1 MVLPTCGFAEQWLH
15 STGRGSTRPL
25 PGAFLESPYLFA
37 SRPNLHKHVST
48 RCANEKTLVCSEL
61 RTNTGA
67 GCVQF
72 LRPTGRICPTVNTVA
87 VAKSWKSWHSK
98 TCVALHTDGAWD
110 PNREDLS
117 VVS

>member
-1 MVLPTCGFAEQWLH
+1 
-15 STGRGSTRPL
+15 
-25 PGAFLESPYLFA
+25 
-37 SRPNLHKHVST
+37 
-48 RCANEKTLVCSEL
+48 
-61 RTNTGA
+61 
-67 GCVQF
+67 VQF

-117 VVS
+117 VVSGNGEIRRLMVRLGRRLGILTPYVSKFRRAAMTRTPQP